1 MKSIRHFLEHF
12 FTPKETNN
20 FRARVLHAK
29 FLTYYLIFFLVLAFG
44 VKLISTH
51 SGQVLGFATDITKE
65 KLFELTNEVRIKND
79 AQRLVSNQDL
89 EQAAQKKAVDM
100 FAKNYWSH
108 YSPEGK
114 TPWDFIIGAGYN
126 YEFAGE
132 NLAKNFLFSQG
143 VIDAWM
149 NSPSHKENIIRND
162 YSQVG
167 FAVVNGILNGEET
180 TLVVQMFGKPL
191 ESTNPIENPRAYNG
205 IPNTQKRVLEEK
217 VQPNI
222 LGKKLQSTNLA
233 GISLDINIFFLSFF
247 LISLI
252 LDLYF
257 ALRLGIIRITG
268 KNLAH
273 IIFISSILVGVFILT
288 KGSIL

>member
-1 MKSIRHFLEHF
+1 MKSIRHFLGHL

-29 FLTYYLIFFLVLAFG
+29 FLTYYLIFFLVLGFG
-44 VKLISTH
+44 IKLISNH
-51 SGQVLGFATDITKE
+51 SGQVLGYATDITKE
-65 KLFELTNEVRIKND
+65 KLLELTNEVRIKND
-79 AQRLVSNQDL
+79 AQRLNYNQQL
-89 EQAAQKKAVDM
+89 ELAAQKKAADM

-114 TPWDFIIGAGYN
+114 TPWDFILGAGYN

-149 NSPSHKENIIRND
+149 NSPTHKENIVRRD

-191 ESTNPIENPRAYNG
+191 ESTSAI
-205 IPNTQKRVLEEK
+205 K
-217 VQPNI
+217 
-222 LGKKLQSTNLA
+222 
-233 GISLDINIFFLSFF
+233 
-247 LISLI
+247 
-252 LDLYF
+252 
-257 ALRLGIIRITG
+257 
-268 KNLAH
+268 
-273 IIFISSILVGVFILT
+273 
-288 KGSIL
+288 

>member
-1 MKSIRHFLEHF
+1 MPGSH
-12 FTPKETNN
+12 
-20 FRARVLHAK
+20 
-29 FLTYYLIFFLVLAFG
+29 
-44 VKLISTH
+44 
-51 SGQVLGFATDITKE
+51 
-65 KLFELTNEVRIKND
+65 RIKND
-79 AQRLVSNQDL
+79 AQRLNYNQQL
-89 EQAAQKKAVDM
+89 ELAAQKKAADM

-114 TPWDFIIGAGYN
+114 TPWDFILGAGYN

-149 NSPSHKENIIRND
+149 NSPTHKENIVRRD

-191 ESTNPIENPRAYNG
+191 ESTSAIKNPRTDNV
-205 IPNTQKRVLEEK
+205 IPKTQTVALEHNS
-217 VQPNI
+217 QSNI
-222 LGKKLQSTNLA
+222 LGKKLSSANLA

-247 LISLI
+247 LVSLI

-268 KNLAH
+268 KNFAH

>member
-29 FLTYYLIFFLVLAFG
+29 FLTYYLIFFLVLAFA

-65 KLFELTNEVRIKND
+65 KLLELTNEVRVKNNE
-79 AQRLVSNQDL
+79 QRLISNEQL
-89 EQAAQKKAVDM
+89 EQAAQKKAADM

-114 TPWDFIIGAGYN
+114 TPWDFILGAGYN

-149 NSPSHKENIIRND
+149 NSPSHKENIIRDD

-167 FAVVNGILNGEET
+167 FAVVNGMLNGEET
-180 TLVVQMFGKPL
+180 TLIVQMFGKPL
-191 ESTNPIENPRAYNG
+191 ESTNPIENPRADSD
-205 IPNTQKRVLEEK
+205 IPNIQTRLLVEET
-217 VQPNI
+217 QPNI
-222 LGKKLQSTNLA
+222 LGKKLQSANLA

-247 LISLI
+247 LVSLI

-268 KNLAH
+268 KNFAH